1 MYQQFKKYEK
11 FQKKVLTFR
20 GRGDMIVNV
29 AGSCGGDARKKFERT
44 ETFQKKLKK
53 FLTNKTKPDII
64 KELLLRQQQR
74 KNLDN

>member
-44 ETFQKKLKK
+44 KTFQKKLKK
-53 FLTNKTKPDII
+53 FLTKVKRYDII
-64 KELLLRQQQR
+64 QKLLNE
-74 KNLDN
+74 NLQKRFSVK

>member
-1 MYQQFKKYEK
+1 LYKQFKKYEK

-44 ETFQKKLKK
+44 KTFQKKLKK
-53 FLTNKTKPDII
+53 FLTN
-64 KELLLRQQQR
+64 
-74 KNLDN
+74 